1 MACSVSTAVLSCPQ
15 VGHAIPFQQLGFLH
29 LEAFL
34 RSLPDVCSLEW
45 RAGQLTVLGVASL
58 ATAHV
63 QVCPPY
69 CPVLCPLSPHF
80 TLDLVVRG

>member
-1 MACSVSTAVLSCPQ
+1 MTSCHQ
-15 VGHAIPFQQLGFLH
+15 VGDSIPFHQLGFLH

-45 RAGQLTVLGVASL
+45 RAGQLTVMGVASQ

-63 QVCPPY
+63 KV
-69 CPVLCPLSPHF
+69 
-80 TLDLVVRG
+80 